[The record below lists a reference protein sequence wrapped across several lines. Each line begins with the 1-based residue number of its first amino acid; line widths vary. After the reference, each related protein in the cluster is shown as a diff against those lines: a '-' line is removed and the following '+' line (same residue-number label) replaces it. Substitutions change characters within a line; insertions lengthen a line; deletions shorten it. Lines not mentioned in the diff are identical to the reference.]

1 MMANITD
8 SAATDFAGLQ
18 LPHILPDLFQPLSD
32 HPDRFGLVGGY
43 CEKCD
48 EHSFPKPSLCPGCYG
63 ELQRRVFG
71 EHGHVYS
78 FTVVRTKAPF
88 GLPEP
93 YAVGY
98 VDLVDVPLRVFALI
112 DPGAIRSMTVGASVT
127 LKVMPLG
134 VDNHGT
140 ACLRP
145 VFRLAAQIFGKEP
158 A

>member
-1 MMANITD
+1 MASIPD
-8 SAATDFAGLQ
+8 SVASSPVDLT
-18 LPHILPDLFQPLSD
+18 LPHILPDLFQVLSD
-32 HPDRFGLVGGY
+32 HPNRYGLVGGY
-43 CEKCD
+43 CKKCD
-48 EHSFPKPSLCPGCYG
+48 GHSFPAPSLCPGCYG
-63 ELQRRVFG
+63 DLQRRVFG

-78 FTVVRTKAPF
+78 FTAVRTKAPF

-112 DPGAIRSMTVGASVT
+112 DPAAIDNLMVGASVI
-127 LKVMPLG
+127 LKAMPLG
-134 VDNHGT
+134 IDGHGR

-145 VFRLAAQIFGKEP
+145 VFQLGEHSRCKES